1 MSKLLDQAI
10 ASARKL
16 PQAEQDLA
24 AAYLMEYCSS
34 GAFLSQSAVDE
45 AREAYEA
52 GDLTF
57 LTQWRKLL
65 GIAD

>member
-1 MSKLLDQAI
+1 MSLLDRAI

-16 PQAEQDLA
+16 PQPEQDLA

-34 GAFLSQSAVDE
+34 GAFFSQAAVDE
-45 AREAYEA
+45 AREAYAE
-52 GDLTF
+52 GDLAF
-57 LTQWRKLL
+57 LTKWRKLL